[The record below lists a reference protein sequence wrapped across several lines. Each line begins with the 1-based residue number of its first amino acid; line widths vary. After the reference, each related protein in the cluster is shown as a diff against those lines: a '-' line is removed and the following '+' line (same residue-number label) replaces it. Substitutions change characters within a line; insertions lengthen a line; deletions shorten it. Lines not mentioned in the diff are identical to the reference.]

1 MVTRLAAFGALLVGM
16 LVPVAPAHA
25 GTYTVSLCKTAAGNL
40 APPGWGVESRH
51 GAFTSGN
58 TCPGGYFWLD
68 LHQGTPPDE
77 YAQTRFTA
85 PPDTEITGYRLWR
98 SVQLSNPYRY
108 EFYEVTKAGGVNL
121 REACSADAGCTS
133 LGSYQDAFAAG
144 NLIAATG
151 RTGVGA
157 LAFGLYCPN
166 LFTSGARC
174 PATAPAAHFQLHRAD
189 VTVSDEFPP
198 VLALPPAGPL
208 VSSRSALSGEQQVF
222 VWATDRGGGV
232 GRVLFEVDGKVAASA
247 TIDDNAGHCREPY
260 TLPQPCKLE
269 ARGAVGLNTAALS
282 DGRHR
287 LRLLVTDA
295 TGTNATAWGPI
306 MIRTANRSCDPRP
319 HSDAAR
325 VQAAFSGRRGKL
337 RVARYGRRLR
347 VRGRVTRPDGAPMS
361 GVSVCVAGRAD
372 FPGARLRVARSV
384 TTDAKGRFKDTL
396 RRGPSR
402 RVFFVTRVP
411 GGAAS
416 ASLNVRVRAPVRLSA
431 RELVSGQALE
441 FRGMVRGKPIPRRGV
456 LVDLQVRKKGNLA
469 GLQDHTGETAWP
481 VSLRISLHDDD
492 RPAAFPLPSAGSRPG
507 RLPVR
512 RRRLEADR
520 RHRSRVAPA
529 GRCRME

>member
-1 MVTRLAAFGALLVGM
+1 M
-16 LVPVAPAHA
+16 
-25 GTYTVSLCKTAAGNL
+25 
-40 APPGWGVESRH
+40 
-51 GAFTSGN
+51 
-58 TCPGGYFWLD
+58 
-68 LHQGTPPDE
+68 
-77 YAQTRFTA
+77 
-85 PPDTEITGYRLWR
+85 
-98 SVQLSNPYRY
+98 
-108 EFYEVTKAGGVNL
+108 
-121 REACSADAGCTS
+121 
-133 LGSYQDAFAAG
+133 
-144 NLIAATG
+144 
-151 RTGVGA
+151 
-157 LAFGLYCPN
+157 
-166 LFTSGARC
+166 
-174 PATAPAAHFQLHRAD
+174 
-189 VTVSDEFPP
+189 SDEFPP
-198 VLALPPAGPL
+198 VLALPPRARL

-347 VRGRVTRPDGAPMS
+347 VRGRVTPPDGTPMS

-384 TTDAKGRFKDTL
+384 RPTQRAGSKTRYAGGRRDASSSSRGCRAAPPAQASRCMSERRCGCRPASWSAARYSSFAAWCAGSPSPGVACWSTCRCARGEPGRT
-396 RRGPSR
+396 S
-402 RVFFVTRVP
+402 
-411 GGAAS
+411 
-416 ASLNVRVRAPVRLSA
+416 
-431 RELVSGQALE
+431 
-441 FRGMVRGKPIPRRGV
+441 
-456 LVDLQVRKKGNLA
+456 
-469 GLQDHTGETAWP
+469 DHTGETAWP
-481 VSLRISLHDDD
+481 VSLCVSLHDDD
-492 RPAAFPLPSAGSRPG
+492 RPAAFPLPSAGSRPS

-520 RHRSRVAPA
+520 RHRSRVARSYLRRRRTPLLRLR
-529 GRCRME
+529 RCEARSCVS